1 MRPLSVVDV
10 GDPRSLW
17 EPLENAL
24 FGGGPAVLP
33 RPGGAR
39 ISHTAPLE
47 VEDSVALVIETSG
60 TTGAPKRVGL
70 SAEAVLAEAQMTS
83 TELGGGG
90 SWLLALPAHYIAG
103 VQVCVRAHLAGT
115 TPVFLHPEPFSST
128 AVAAHAN
135 ELAAARATG
144 PVFTS
149 LVPAQLQR
157 LLDDAKDMPVLLSA
171 MQGFDA
177 ILVGGQAVPTAL
189 LDQARDAGMH
199 VRRTYGSSETAGGC
213 VWDGRPLAGVRLE
226 ERDGRIAISGPM
238 LAEGY
243 IDNPV
248 KTAEHFMEDAGT
260 RWYVTDDHGSLDTNG
275 TLAVTGRVDDTIIS
289 GGIKVSLAEI
299 ERVIRDTTEARDAVV
314 VASPDNTWGQVPV
327 LVTTVPVDRD
337 AVRGVLA
344 QQLGVQARI
353 DRVNHVA
360 EIPMLAS
367 GKPDRRAL
375 TALVTGADR
384 G

>member
-1 MRPLSVVDV
+1 MRPLAVVDV

-17 EPLENAL
+17 EPLEQAL
-24 FGGGPAVLP
+24 FGDGPAVLP

-70 SAEAVLAEAQMTS
+70 SAQAVLAGAQMTS
-83 TELGGGG
+83 AELGGGG
-90 SWLLALPAHYIAG
+90 TWLLALPAHYIAG

-115 TPVFLHPEPFSST
+115 TPVFLHPEPFSSI
-128 AVAAHAN
+128 AVAALAN

-177 ILVGGQAVPTAL
+177 ILVGGQAVPAAL
-189 LDQARDAGMH
+189 LDQARDAGVH

-213 VWDGRPLAGVRLE
+213 VWDGRPLSGVTLE

-248 KTAEHFMEDAGT
+248 TTAEHFIEDSGT
-260 RWYVTDDHGSLDTNG
+260 RWYLTDDHGSIDTNG

-289 GGIKVSLAEI
+289 GGIKVSLADI

-314 VASPDNTWGQVPV
+314 VASPDDTWGQVPV

-337 AVRGVLA
+337 AVRAVLA

-353 DRVNHVA
+353 DRVKQVA

-375 TALVTGADR
+375 TTLVAGADR